1 MRMGVEADGKQRS
14 GERGYVLAL
23 LLGVCTLMG
32 IHLMKAIPAAHA
44 EVQREMEAE
53 LIYRGEHLANGIQA
67 YQKRTGGYPTSLDQ
81 LVKLKPRLV
90 RKVYTD
96 PMTPE
101 GAWIPVFAVQ
111 VSKTGSTEGLPIVG
125 IHSSS
130 QKDSFRMYRNKT
142 LYSDWVFSG
151 ASNLLGVPGAP
162 IPQSPAN
169 PPQ

>member
-1 MRMGVEADGKQRS
+1 MGAERKQRS

-67 YQKRTGGYPTSLDQ
+67 YQKRTGGYPTNLDQ

-101 GAWIPVFAVQ
+101 GAWIPMYAVPVPQ
-111 VSKTGSTEGLPIVG
+111 GGSVEGLPIVG

-142 LYSDWVFSG
+142 IYSDWVFTG
-151 ASNLLGVPGAP
+151 ASNLLGVPGSQS
-162 IPQSPAN
+162 PQPPAN
-169 PPQ
+169 PPK